1 LPVNTTIF
9 YFAIAL
15 PFSYIRSMDDQIRN
29 AAFIWL
35 EEQTNIHGDVLPWE
49 ILHKGFDFM
58 GQRIVTIGANE
69 IWKPKVME
77 LPLSIT
83 TSPNSPYN

>member
-1 LPVNTTIF
+1 
-9 YFAIAL
+9 
-15 PFSYIRSMDDQIRN
+15 MDSQIRN

-58 GQRIVTIGANE
+58 GQRIIPIGATG
-69 IWKPKVME
+69 IWKPKMMD
-77 LPLSIT
+77 LPLYIT
-83 TSPNSPYN
+83 TSPDSLKTK

>member
-1 LPVNTTIF
+1 
-9 YFAIAL
+9 
-15 PFSYIRSMDDQIRN
+15 MDQQIRT

-58 GQRIVTIGANE
+58 GQRGSHRLQKKKRNCKFRLAMGPGGAVIEHVRIICLMRYILRYN
-69 IWKPKVME
+69 
-77 LPLSIT
+77 
-83 TSPNSPYN
+83 PYCRNN